1 MLAPVAATRA
11 THIPGAADIDREC
24 RRLPSVC
31 FRIEFQ
37 IFFQTEAENYGSKIF
52 KNGRQILI
60 FCDKTAFYGSKFY
73 DLLRKNEKHFLS
85 SQIEKNLPS
94 SFDFL

>member
-1 MLAPVAATRA
+1 MWSNNWKV
-11 THIPGAADIDREC
+11 HEVHADFVVDINQWLENRDDA
-24 RRLPSVC
+24 
-31 FRIEFQ
+31 Q
-37 IFFQTEAENYGSKIF
+37 AENYGSKIF